1 MTLSE
6 RDIDFFAKKLG
17 LSPEKTFLLL
27 QDPDCL
33 PEILNKV
40 AEDNIDGIVD
50 ISFPVFAELTII
62 KYSKDLDYSFEEKE
76 YVSETVGAKF
86 YDLIETPLQNKYFFT
101 LEQNEDTA
109 KSVLVFL
116 GFFYKSLQKTRRC
129 YPSENIYYN
138 IAKNGFE
145 NSEKEEISYHLKD
158 WIKVLRIIHNEVW
171 F

>member
-1 MTLSE
+1 MRVSE
-6 RDIDFFAKKLG
+6 RDIDFFANKLG

-40 AEDNIDGIVD
+40 SEDDINGIVD

-76 YVSETVGAKF
+76 YISEAVGSKF
-86 YDLIETPLQNKYFFT
+86 DDLIEYPLQNKYTFN
-101 LEQNEDTA
+101 LEHNEDTA

-129 YPSENIYYN
+129 YPSENVYYW
-138 IAKNGFE
+138 IARNGFE

-158 WIKVLRIIHNEVW
+158 WIKVLRIINNEVW

>member
-62 KYSKDLDYSFEEKE
+62 KYSKDLDYSFEEIE

>member
-1 MTLSE
+1 VTVSE

-62 KYSKDLDYSFEEKE
+62 KYSKDLKYPFEEKE
-76 YVSETVGAKF
+76 YVSQAVGSKF

-101 LEQNEDTA
+101 LQHDEDTA

-116 GFFYKSLQKTRRC
+116 GFFYKSLEKLRRS
-129 YPSENIYYN
+129 YPSENVYYN

-171 F
+171 Y

>member
-1 MTLSE
+1 VTLSE

-17 LSPEKTFLLL
+17 LSPEKAFLLL

-40 AEDNIDGIVD
+40 SEDNIDGIID

-86 YDLIETPLQNKYFFT
+86 YDLIEYPLQNKYFFT

-145 NSEKEEISYHLKD
+145 NSEKQEISYHLKD
-158 WIKVLRIIHNEVW
+158 WIRVLRIIHNEVW
-171 F
+171 Y

>member
-6 RDIDFFAKKLG
+6 RDIDFFAKKLS

-62 KYSKDLDYSFEEKE
+62 KYSKDLNYSFEEKE
-76 YVSETVGAKF
+76 YVSETVGTKF
-86 YDLIETPLQNKYFFT
+86 YDLIEYPLQNKYFFT

-109 KSVLVFL
+109 KSILVFL

-129 YPSENIYYN
+129 YPSENVYYN

-145 NSEKEEISYHLKD
+145 NSEKQEISYHLKD

-171 F
+171 Y

>member
-1 MTLSE
+1 VTVSE

-17 LSPEKTFLLL
+17 LSPEKTFLLI

-40 AEDNIDGIVD
+40 CEDEINGIID

-62 KYSKDLDYSFEEKE
+62 KYSKDLNYSFKEKE
-76 YVSETVGAKF
+76 YISETVGAKF
-86 YDLIETPLQNKYFFT
+86 YDLIEYPLQNKYFFT
-101 LEQNEDTA
+101 LEHNEDTA

-138 IAKNGFE
+138 IAKNGFI
-145 NSEKEEISYHLKD
+145 NSDKEEISYHLKD
-158 WIKVLRIIHNEVW
+158 WIKILRRIQNEVW
-171 F
+171 Y

>member
-1 MTLSE
+1 MTVSD

-17 LSPEKTFLLL
+17 LSPEKTFLLI

-40 AEDNIDGIVD
+40 CEDDINGIVD

-62 KYSKDLDYSFEEKE
+62 KYSKGLDYSFEEKE
-76 YVSETVGAKF
+76 YISETVGSKF
-86 YDLIETPLQNKYFFT
+86 YDLIEYPLQNKYFFT

-116 GFFYKSLQKTRRC
+116 GFFYKNLYKTRRC

-138 IAKNGFE
+138 IAKNGFI
-145 NSEKEEISYHLKD
+145 NSNKEEISYHLKD
-158 WIKVLRIIHNEVW
+158 WIKVLRIIQNEVW
-171 F
+171 Y

>member
-1 MTLSE
+1 MTVSE

-33 PEILNKV
+33 PEIINKV
-40 AEDNIDGIVD
+40 TEDDIDGLID

-62 KYSKDLDYSFEEKE
+62 KYSKDIKCSFEEKE
-76 YVSETVGAKF
+76 YISEAVGNKF
-86 YDLIETPLQNKYFFT
+86 YDLIEYPLQNKYFFQ

-116 GFFYKSLQKTRRC
+116 GFFYKSLEKLRRS
-129 YPSENIYYN
+129 YPSESVYYN

-145 NSEKEEISYHLKD
+145 NAEKDEISYHLKD
-158 WIKVLRIIHNEVW
+158 WIKVLRRIHNEVW
-171 F
+171 Y

>member
-1 MTLSE
+1 MTVSE
-6 RDIDFFAKKLG
+6 RDIDFFANKLG

-33 PEILNKV
+33 PKILNKV
-40 AEDNIDGIVD
+40 SEDDINGIVD

-62 KYSKDLDYSFEEKE
+62 KYSKDLDYPFEEKE
-76 YVSETVGAKF
+76 YISEAVGSKF
-86 YDLIETPLQNKYFFT
+86 YDLIEYPLQNKYTFN
-101 LEQNEDTA
+101 LEHNEDTA

-129 YPSENIYYN
+129 YPSENIYYW
-138 IAKNGFE
+138 IARNGFE

-158 WIKVLRIIHNEVW
+158 WIKVLRIINNEVW

>member
-1 MTLSE
+1 MTVSE

-40 AEDNIDGIVD
+40 SEDNIDGIVD

-76 YVSETVGAKF
+76 YVSETVGTKF
-86 YDLIETPLQNKYFFT
+86 YDLIEYPLQNKYFFT

-129 YPSENIYYN
+129 YPSENVYYN

-145 NSEKEEISYHLKD
+145 NSEREEISYHLKD

-171 F
+171 Y

>member
-1 MTLSE
+1 MTVSE

-17 LSPEKTFLLL
+17 LSPEKTFLLI

-40 AEDNIDGIVD
+40 CEDEINGIID

-62 KYSKDLDYSFEEKE
+62 KYSKDLNYSFKEKE
-76 YVSETVGAKF
+76 YISETVGAKF
-86 YDLIETPLQNKYFFT
+86 YDLIEYPLQNKYFFT
-101 LEQNEDTA
+101 LEHNEDTA

-138 IAKNGFE
+138 IAKNGFI
-145 NSEKEEISYHLKD
+145 NSDKEEISYHLKD
-158 WIKVLRIIHNEVW
+158 WIKILRRIQNEVW
-171 F
+171 Y

>member
-1 MTLSE
+1 MRVSE
-6 RDIDFFAKKLG
+6 RDIDFFANKLG

-40 AEDNIDGIVD
+40 AEDNVDGIID

-62 KYSKDLDYSFEEKE
+62 KYSKNLNYSFEEKE
-76 YVSETVGAKF
+76 YISETVGTKF
-86 YDLIETPLQNKYFFT
+86 YDLIEYPLQNKYFFT

-116 GFFYKSLQKTRRC
+116 GFFYKSLEKTRRC
-129 YPSENIYYN
+129 YPSENVYYN

-145 NSEKEEISYHLKD
+145 NSNKEEISSHLKN

-171 F
+171 Y

>member
-1 MTLSE
+1 MTVSE

-62 KYSKDLDYSFEEKE
+62 KYSKDLNYSFEEKE
-76 YVSETVGAKF
+76 YVSETVGTKF
-86 YDLIETPLQNKYFFT
+86 YDLIEYPLQNKYFFT
-101 LEQNEDTA
+101 LEQNEETA

-171 F
+171 Y

>member
-1 MTLSE
+1 VTLSE

>member
-1 MTLSE
+1 VTVSE
-6 RDIDFFAKKLG
+6 RDIDFFAKKLA

-40 AEDNIDGIVD
+40 SEDNIDGIVD

-62 KYSKDLDYSFEEKE
+62 KYSKDLNYSFEEKE
-76 YVSETVGAKF
+76 YISETVGSKF
-86 YDLIETPLQNKYFFT
+86 YDLIEYPLQNKYFFT
-101 LEQNEDTA
+101 LEHNEDTA

-116 GFFYKSLQKTRRC
+116 GFFYKGLYKTRRC

>member
-1 MTLSE
+1 VTLSD
-6 RDIDFFAKKLG
+6 RDIDFFAKKLK
-17 LSPEKTFLLL
+17 LSEEKTFLLL

-40 AEDNIDGIVD
+40 SEDHIDGIVD

-62 KYSKDLDYSFEEKE
+62 KYSKDLKYSFEEKE
-76 YVSETVGAKF
+76 YISETVGNKF
-86 YDLIETPLQNKYFFT
+86 YDLIEYPLQNKYTFN
-101 LEQNEDTA
+101 LEHNEETA

-116 GFFYKSLQKTRRC
+116 GFFYKSLEKTRRS
-129 YPSENIYYN
+129 YPSENIYYW
-138 IAKNGFE
+138 IAKNGFI
-145 NSEKEEISYHLKD
+145 NSNKEEISDHLKD

>member
-1 MTLSE
+1 MTVSE

-17 LSPEKTFLLL
+17 LSPEKTFLLI

-40 AEDNIDGIVD
+40 CEDDINGIVD

-76 YVSETVGAKF
+76 YISETVGAKF
-86 YDLIETPLQNKYFFT
+86 YDLIEYPLQNKYFFT
-101 LEQNEDTA
+101 LEHNEDTA

-138 IAKNGFE
+138 IAKNGFI
-145 NSEKEEISYHLKD
+145 NSDKEEVSYHLKD
-158 WIKVLRIIHNEVW
+158 WIKILRIIQNEVW
-171 F
+171 Y

>member
-1 MTLSE
+1 MIISD
-6 RDIDFFAKKLG
+6 RDINFFAKKLN

-40 AEDNIDGIVD
+40 SEEDVEGIID
-50 ISFPVFAELTII
+50 ISFPVFTELTII
-62 KYSKDLDYSFEEKE
+62 KYTKDLKYSFEEKE
-76 YVSETVGAKF
+76 YMSEAVSSKF
-86 YDLIETPLQNKYFFT
+86 YDLIEYPLQNKYFFT
-101 LEQNEDTA
+101 LDHNEETA

-116 GFFYKSLQKTRRC
+116 GFFYKSLEKIRRS
-129 YPSENIYYN
+129 YPSESIYYN
-138 IAKNGFE
+138 IAKSGFE
-145 NSEKEEISYHLKD
+145 NSGKQEISHHLKD